1 MKQKFNITGM
11 TCSACS
17 SGIERNVSK
26 LKNVENAEV
35 SLLTNSMNVEYKEGF
50 DIYQVIDLVKKMGYG
65 ISLEGGKNKQVKEIK
80 NDEYKTLRVKFIF
93 SLIFLIPLFY
103 ISMGHMM
110 KFPFL
115 DAFHGVENAI
125 NLAFT
130 QFLLILPIVFLNR
143 NYFINGYKNLIK
155 KSPNMDTL
163 IAIGSSAA
171 LIYGIYAIYIIGY
184 GLGNDNHEIVKK
196 YTMDLYFESAAMILT
211 LITLGKYLESRSKGK
226 TSEAISKLMKLTP
239 NTAIVLKNDIEVELS
254 VDDIKKEE
262 ILIIKTGQNIPLDGE
277 IIEGNVI
284 VDESLITGESIPINK
299 NVGMKLIA
307 GTINTSGFCKMKVTE
322 EKENSTVSKIIKLI
336 EEAASSKAPISKL
349 ADKISGFFVPV
360 VIAIS
365 FISFIVWMLL
375 GYEFSFAISM
385 GISVLVISCPC
396 ALGLATPTAIM
407 VGTGKGAENGV
418 LIKSAESLEILHGAK
433 TVVLDKTGTITEG
446 KPKVTDV
453 ILSEDITE
461 EELFFYAS
469 SIEKLSQ
476 HPISKA
482 IINFADEKSYN
493 YKLATDYEL
502 IEGYGIKAK
511 LEDNIILAGNEKLMN
526 NYEIDTKKYENTKNK
541 LSNQGKTILYFAK
554 DKLILGII
562 AVADTIKDS
571 TYEAIKKIKE
581 KNIEVIMLTGDNSLT
596 AKYIGEKLKIDK
608 IFSEVLPSEKEII
621 IKKLQ
626 SENKKVVMI
635 GDGVNDAP
643 ALTRADIGVA
653 IGAGT
658 DIAIESADIILIK
671 NDLNDFI
678 KAFNLSRAT
687 LKTIKQNLF
696 WAFFYNI
703 IGIPLAAGVLFIPF
717 DLKLNPMFAAAAMS
731 LSSVFVVM
739 NALRLKT
746 IKVDRDEKI
755 IQENSKTF
763 TIDGMSCLHCS
774 SKVENALL
782 SVNNIK
788 RVEIN
793 LDSKLVKIFYVGDVS
808 DKLIENKIV
817 ETGFK
822 FIK

>member
-17 SGIERNVSK
+17 SGIEKNVSK

-196 YTMDLYFESAAMILT
+196 YTMDLYFKSAAMILT

-658 DIAIESADIILIK
+658 DIAIKSADIILIK

>member
-17 SGIERNVSK
+17 SGIEKNVSK

-581 KNIEVIMLTGDNSLT
+581 KI
-596 AKYIGEKLKIDK
+596 
-608 IFSEVLPSEKEII
+608 
-621 IKKLQ
+621 
-626 SENKKVVMI
+626 
-635 GDGVNDAP
+635 
-643 ALTRADIGVA
+643 
-653 IGAGT
+653 
-658 DIAIESADIILIK
+658 
-671 NDLNDFI
+671 
-678 KAFNLSRAT
+678 
-687 LKTIKQNLF
+687 
-696 WAFFYNI
+696 
-703 IGIPLAAGVLFIPF
+703 
-717 DLKLNPMFAAAAMS
+717 LKL
-731 LSSVFVVM
+731 
-739 NALRLKT
+739 
-746 IKVDRDEKI
+746 
-755 IQENSKTF
+755 
-763 TIDGMSCLHCS
+763 
-774 SKVENALL
+774 
-782 SVNNIK
+782 
-788 RVEIN
+788 
-793 LDSKLVKIFYVGDVS
+793 
-808 DKLIENKIV
+808 
-817 ETGFK
+817 
-822 FIK
+822 

>member
-65 ISLEGGKNKQVKEIK
+65 ISLEGEKNKQVQEIK
-80 NDEYKTLRVKFIF
+80 NVEYKTLRVKFVF

-130 QFLLILPIVFLNR
+130 QFILILPIVFINR
-143 NYFINGYKNLIK
+143 NYFINGYKNLFR

-163 IAIGSSAA
+163 IAIGSSSA

-239 NTAIVLKNDIEVELS
+239 NTAMVLKNDIEVEVS
-254 VDDIKKEE
+254 VDNIKKEE

-277 IIEGNVI
+277 IIEGSVI

-360 VIAIS
+360 VIGIS
-365 FISFIVWMLL
+365 FISVVVWMLL

-482 IINFADEKSYN
+482 IINFADEKSYD

-621 IKKLQ
+621 IKSLQ

-746 IKVDRDEKI
+746 IKIDSDKKI

-763 TIDGMSCLHCS
+763 TVDGMSCSHCS

>member
-1 MKQKFNITGM
+1 
-11 TCSACS
+11 
-17 SGIERNVSK
+17 
-26 LKNVENAEV
+26 
-35 SLLTNSMNVEYKEGF
+35 
-50 DIYQVIDLVKKMGYG
+50 
-65 ISLEGGKNKQVKEIK
+65 
-80 NDEYKTLRVKFIF
+80 
-93 SLIFLIPLFY
+93 
-103 ISMGHMM
+103 
-110 KFPFL
+110 
-115 DAFHGVENAI
+115 
-125 NLAFT
+125 
-130 QFLLILPIVFLNR
+130 
-143 NYFINGYKNLIK
+143 
-155 KSPNMDTL
+155 
-163 IAIGSSAA
+163 
-171 LIYGIYAIYIIGY
+171 
-184 GLGNDNHEIVKK
+184 
-196 YTMDLYFESAAMILT
+196 
-211 LITLGKYLESRSKGK
+211 
-226 TSEAISKLMKLTP
+226 
-239 NTAIVLKNDIEVELS
+239 
-254 VDDIKKEE
+254 
-262 ILIIKTGQNIPLDGE
+262 
-277 IIEGNVI
+277 
-284 VDESLITGESIPINK
+284 
-299 NVGMKLIA
+299 
-307 GTINTSGFCKMKVTE
+307 MKVTE

>member
-1 MKQKFNITGM
+1 
-11 TCSACS
+11 
-17 SGIERNVSK
+17 
-26 LKNVENAEV
+26 
-35 SLLTNSMNVEYKEGF
+35 
-50 DIYQVIDLVKKMGYG
+50 
-65 ISLEGGKNKQVKEIK
+65 
-80 NDEYKTLRVKFIF
+80 
-93 SLIFLIPLFY
+93 
-103 ISMGHMM
+103 
-110 KFPFL
+110 
-115 DAFHGVENAI
+115 
-125 NLAFT
+125 
-130 QFLLILPIVFLNR
+130 
-143 NYFINGYKNLIK
+143 
-155 KSPNMDTL
+155 
-163 IAIGSSAA
+163 
-171 LIYGIYAIYIIGY
+171 
-184 GLGNDNHEIVKK
+184 
-196 YTMDLYFESAAMILT
+196 
-211 LITLGKYLESRSKGK
+211 
-226 TSEAISKLMKLTP
+226 
-239 NTAIVLKNDIEVELS
+239 
-254 VDDIKKEE
+254 
-262 ILIIKTGQNIPLDGE
+262 
-277 IIEGNVI
+277 
-284 VDESLITGESIPINK
+284 
-299 NVGMKLIA
+299 
-307 GTINTSGFCKMKVTE
+307 
-322 EKENSTVSKIIKLI
+322 
-336 EEAASSKAPISKL
+336 
-349 ADKISGFFVPV
+349 
-360 VIAIS
+360 
-365 FISFIVWMLL
+365 
-375 GYEFSFAISM
+375 
-385 GISVLVISCPC
+385 
-396 ALGLATPTAIM
+396 
-407 VGTGKGAENGV
+407 
-418 LIKSAESLEILHGAK
+418 
-433 TVVLDKTGTITEG
+433 
-446 KPKVTDV
+446 
-453 ILSEDITE
+453 
-461 EELFFYAS
+461 
-469 SIEKLSQ
+469 
-476 HPISKA
+476 
-482 IINFADEKSYN
+482 
-493 YKLATDYEL
+493 
-502 IEGYGIKAK
+502 
-511 LEDNIILAGNEKLMN
+511 
-526 NYEIDTKKYENTKNK
+526 
-541 LSNQGKTILYFAK
+541 
-554 DKLILGII
+554 
-562 AVADTIKDS
+562 
-571 TYEAIKKIKE
+571 
-581 KNIEVIMLTGDNSLT
+581 MLTGDNSLT

>member
-17 SGIERNVSK
+17 SGIEKNVSK

>member
-17 SGIERNVSK
+17 SGIEKNVSK

-658 DIAIESADIILIK
+658 DIAIKSADIILIK

>member
-482 IINFADEKSYN
+482 IINFADEKSYD